1 MNRSV
6 AFGLVALVSAGIGA
20 GVSYLVTKK
29 VVSARYDAIIDKEL
43 NEARAYYKRFNKKEE
58 YSSPVEVLRS
68 YQTPDMVEEETG
80 TYVTFGNPAD
90 IVTEDGWDQE
100 AEEAK
105 RSDEAPYVIS
115 KDEWLNTRPEYE
127 KADYLYYAEDDIVI
141 DAGTVPLRDVDSL
154 LGPDFMDKFGYG
166 SGNRNLVYIRNE
178 ELETDF
184 EITRTTND
192 FSEEVLGYIEHD
204 DRRKVHKFHRDRE

>member
-1 MNRSV
+1 MNRSI
-6 AFGLVALVSAGIGA
+6 AFGVVALVSAGIGA

-58 YSSPVEVLRS
+58 YADPVEVLKS
-68 YQTPDMVEEETG
+68 YRPEPDEG

-90 IVTEDGWDQE
+90 VILDDDWDQE
-100 AEEAK
+100 KEEAS

-184 EITRTTND
+184 EITRTSND